1 MVPQYVI
8 ADRTDCDGVI
18 SHALMKRTF
27 RPFGD
32 TTHFPSDYY
41 DFHKMLEEVIT
52 MPSGH
57 IYVADLDLNSN
68 IRRYTYLFE
77 RAKNKH
83 NAFAWLDHH
92 VGSLSTM
99 DFLEKYCT
107 LINVQKDQCAS
118 MIISNTFG
126 TKDGYT
132 NWLVKVAQDYDYKNK
147 GTQEYN
153 FAQKL
158 QEVIRSDYPT
168 ESLIEIIS
176 KDDKWQNNGNLVSE
190 LEKPRQDFLKR
201 KPKAYSELEQTLA
214 VQDISGLRVMFGLSN
229 MTLYRSDAPIYL
241 KDKRGGEADLFV
253 VFFLNDYGPAMVY
266 GNTDKIKVTDF
277 CSLLGGGGRENN
289 GGFTFGDKTSY
300 DNYPERVRHVSM
312 ALEHMQNN
320 INQKD

>member
-18 SHALMKRTF
+18 SHALLKRTF
-27 RPFGD
+27 GN

-77 RAKNKH
+77 RAKKKH
-83 NAFAWLDHH
+83 YAFAWLDHH
-92 VGSLSTM
+92 VGSLSKM
-99 DFLEKYCT
+99 DFLEKYCN

-118 MIISNTFG
+118 MIISNTFW
-126 TKDGYT
+126 TKDDYT
-132 NWLVKVAQDYDYKNK
+132 KWLVKVAQDYDYKNK
-147 GTQEYN
+147 DTEEYT

-168 ESLIEIIS
+168 EFLIEIIA
-176 KDDKWQNNGNLVSE
+176 KDDHWQSNGNLIQD

-201 KPKAYSELEQTLA
+201 KPEAYSELEKTLT
-214 VQDISGLRVMFGLSN
+214 VQNISGLKVMFGLSN

-241 KDKRGGEADLFV
+241 KDKRSDEADLFV
-253 VFFLNDYGPAMVY
+253 VFFLNDYGPVMVY
-266 GNTDKIKVTDF
+266 GNTDSVKVTNL
-277 CSLLGGGGRENN
+277 CSMLGGGGRENN
-289 GGFTFGDKTSY
+289 GGFTFGNKTSY
-300 DNYPERVRHVSM
+300 DNYNDRIRHVSI
-312 ALEHMQNN
+312 AIEHMQYATQL
-320 INQKD
+320 QK